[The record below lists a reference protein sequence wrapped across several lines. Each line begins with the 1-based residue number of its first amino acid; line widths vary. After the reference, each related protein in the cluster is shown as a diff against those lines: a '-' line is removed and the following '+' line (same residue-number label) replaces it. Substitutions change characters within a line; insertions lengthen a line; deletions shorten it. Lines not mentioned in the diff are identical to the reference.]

1 MNRTLI
7 ACIPHNYTDNKGWQT
22 RHARNAVN
30 RLDVIH
36 RLTTLMHGNRQ
47 VFWALTW
54 RAEEQF
60 TFIHCHVISNC
71 REDALN
77 HFMDR
82 LKGSGISC
90 ELLTDAP
97 HNVVESTHA

>member
-7 ACIPHNYTDNKGWQT
+7 ACIPHNYTANKGWQT
-22 RHARNAVN
+22 RHARKAVD
-30 RLDVIH
+30 RLDVLH
-36 RLTTLMHGNRQ
+36 RLTAVMHGDRQ

-60 TFIHCHVISNC
+60 TFVHCYVISNC
-71 REDALN
+71 REDALH
-77 HFMDR
+77 HFMDM
-82 LKGSGISC
+82 LNGSEISC

>member
-7 ACIPHNYTDNKGWQT
+7 ACIPHNYTANKGWQT

-30 RLDVIH
+30 KLDRLH
-36 RLTTLMHGNRQ
+36 RLTTVMHGDRQ

-60 TFIHCHVISNC
+60 TFVHCYVISNC
-71 REDALN
+71 REDALH
-77 HFMDR
+77 HFMDM
-82 LKGSGISC
+82 LNGSEISC

-97 HNVVESTHA
+97 SDVVESTHA